1 MVTKGEVEERS
12 KIGVRDKRYKLLGY
26 KVNNLQVYIVQ
37 YRNYSQY
44 FTIIL
49 SGIRSMKILNNCCLP
64 EIYIYILSQLHL
76 NILKKKK
83 TLKCRKDRQNLE
95 SLGEG
100 NNNVSFGRYQ

>member
-1 MVTKGEVEERS
+1 MVTRGEVDERS
-12 KIGVRDKRYKLLGY
+12 KIGVGDKRYKLLGY
-26 KVNNLQVYIVQ
+26 EVNNLQVYIVQ

-49 SGIRSMKILNNCCLP
+49 SGIRSMKRLNNCCLP

-83 TLKCRKDRQNLE
+83 KKTLKGRKDKIWRAWVKE
-95 SLGEG
+95 TIM
-100 NNNVSFGRYQ
+100 